1 MGLRRCSIVRV
12 ALVAAAIAG
21 AAQAAPARGAETRV
35 TRDATPGSYV
45 RYDGATDATMLSCST
60 GRRSQNE
67 PSVAV
72 DPRNALVV
80 VAGSNDY
87 CAEIEN
93 GSGNVWAGYYR
104 STDGGATW
112 ANSLVP
118 GYPAD
123 ASEAG
128 TATPTKGSCAAAGD
142 PTQAFDS
149 AGRLFYGFICFNRAK
164 PTNGSLYVATY
175 DQDGARYVRTVRVDR
190 GTPSVWGLFQDK
202 INVTTDQ
209 ASGNVYVLSAQ
220 YPGQAGNNTLHFAR
234 STDHGRTFSKPIR
247 ITPGLSEEQFADA
260 TVGPDGT
267 LYVTY
272 RTIAHQSSTRD
283 AIWLVRST
291 DGGASFSAPRLVA
304 SITPFDSDQ
313 FSGNGSDTCGDGP
326 FACPSGLTFA
336 RFSSLSAVAADA
348 TGIHVVY
355 SAETAAGQAKIFA
368 RNSPDGLTWPS
379 PALTLDTAASGHQ
392 FFPDVTSAAGTISAV
407 FQDSR
412 SDPAYSPSLRPA
424 TRPLVPTPATS
435 STRSSRARPT
445 ARVGPNSSSRRPEP
459 IPTGRSAAR
468 CAPRS
473 SATTTTFSA
482 AGNTVRAVWTDTR
495 DLVPGSDPRET
506 GADDADGFDGFQ
518 TCTWVPNDIDAPAYS
533 SPTIADACL
542 SQGALDQNIYIG
554 P

>member
-1 MGLRRCSIVRV
+1 MGMRRCSVVRA
-12 ALVAAAIAG
+12 ALFAAAIAG
-21 AAQAAPARGAETRV
+21 VAQVAPAQADTRV
-35 TRDATPGSYV
+35 TRDGTPGSYV
-45 RYDGATDATMLSCST
+45 RYDGGTDATMLSCST

-72 DPRNALVV
+72 DPRNASVV

-87 CAEIEN
+87 CAEIQN

-104 STDGGATW
+104 STNGGATW
-112 ANSLVP
+112 TNSLVP

-123 ASEAG
+123 TSAAG
-128 TATPTKGSCAAAGD
+128 TTAPTKGSCAAAGD
-142 PTQAFDS
+142 PTQAFDG
-149 AGRLFYGFICFNRAK
+149 AGNLFYGFICFNRAK

-175 DQDGARYVRTVRVDR
+175 DQDGARYRRTVRVDR

-209 ASGNVYVLSAQ
+209 ASGNVYVLWAQ
-220 YPGQAGNNTLHFAR
+220 YPGQSGNNTLHFAR

-272 RTIAHQSSTRD
+272 RTIAHQSSTAD
-283 AIWLVRST
+283 AIWLVRSR

-304 SITPFDSDQ
+304 GISPFDSTQ

-348 TGIHVVY
+348 TGVHVVY
-355 SAETAAGQAKIFA
+355 SAETPAGQAKIFA

-379 PALTLDTAASGHQ
+379 AALTLDTVASGHQ
-392 FFPDVTSAAGTISAV
+392 FFPDVTSAAGMISVV

-412 SDPAYSPSLRPA
+412 SDPAYSPSLP
-424 TRPLVPTPATS
+424 PGN
-435 STRSSRARPT
+435 T
-445 ARVGPNSSSRRPEP
+445 AAGVNSGDVVHA
-459 IPTGRSAAR
+459 ILARSADGTSWTEQQLTTAGTNPNWEVR
-468 CAPRS
+468 GSVRS
-473 SATTTTFSA
+473 PFFGDYNYVSA
-482 AGNTVRAVWTDTR
+482 AGSTVRAVWTDSR
-495 DLVPGSDPRET
+495 DVVPGSDPRET
-506 GADDADGFDGFQ
+506 GADDDADGFDGFQ

>member
-1 MGLRRCSIVRV
+1 MGMRRSSVARA
-12 ALVAAAIAG
+12 ALVAAAIAAAG
-21 AAQAAPARGAETRV
+21 QSAQAQADTRV
-35 TRDATPGSYV
+35 TRDGTAGSYV
-45 RYDGATDATMLSCST
+45 RYDGGTDATMLSCST
-60 GRRSQNE
+60 GRRTQNE

-72 DPRNALVV
+72 DPRSPAVV

-87 CAEIEN
+87 CAEIQN

-104 STDGGATW
+104 STNGGATW

-123 ASEAG
+123 TSAAGMAS
-128 TATPTKGSCAAAGD
+128 PTHGSCAAAGD
-142 PTQAFDS
+142 PTQAFDG

-164 PTNGSLYVATY
+164 PTNGSVYVATY

-202 INVTTDQ
+202 INVTADP
-209 ASGNVYVLSAQ
+209 ASGNVYVLWAQ
-220 YPGQAGNNTLHFAR
+220 YPGQADNNTLHFAR
-234 STDHGRTFSKPIR
+234 STDHGQTFSKPVR

-272 RTIAHQSSTRD
+272 RTIAHQSSTTD
-283 AIWLVRST
+283 AIWLLRST
-291 DGGASFSAPRLVA
+291 DGGDSFSAPQLVA
-304 SITPFDSDQ
+304 GITPFDSTQ
-313 FSGNGSDTCGDGP
+313 FSGNGADTCGDGP

-336 RFSSLSAVAADA
+336 RFSSQSAVAADA
-348 TGIHVVY
+348 TGVHVVY
-355 SAETAAGQAKIFA
+355 SAETAGGQAKVFV

-379 PALTLDTAASGHQ
+379 APTTLDTAPTGHQ
-392 FFPDVTSAAGTISAV
+392 FFPDITSAARTISVV

-412 SDPAYSPSLRPA
+412 SDPAYSPSLP
-424 TRPLVPTPATS
+424 PGN
-435 STRSSRARPT
+435 T
-445 ARVGPNSSSRRPEP
+445 AAGSNSGNVVHA
-459 IPTGRSAAR
+459 ILARSANGISWTEQQLSTAGSNPNWEVR
-468 CAPRS
+468 GSVRS
-473 SATTTTFSA
+473 PFFGDYNYVSAVGT
-482 AGNTVRAVWTDTR
+482 TVRAVWSDSR

-506 GADDADGFDGFQ
+506 GADDDADGFDGFQ
-518 TCTWVPNDIDAPAYS
+518 TCSWVPNDIDAPAYS

>member
-1 MGLRRCSIVRV
+1 
-12 ALVAAAIAG
+12 
-21 AAQAAPARGAETRV
+21 
-35 TRDATPGSYV
+35 
-45 RYDGATDATMLSCST
+45 
-60 GRRSQNE
+60 
-67 PSVAV
+67 VAV
-72 DPRNALVV
+72 DPRNAMVV

-112 ANSLVP
+112 ANSLVQ
-118 GYPAD
+118 GYPTD

-175 DQDGARYVRTVRVDR
+175 DQDGGRYVRTVRVDR

-209 ASGNVYVLSAQ
+209 ASGNVYVLWAQ

-234 STDHGRTFSKPIR
+234 STDHGQTFSKPIR

-272 RTIAHQSSTRD
+272 RTIAHQSSTTD

-291 DGGASFSAPRLVA
+291 DGGTSFSAPRLVA

-348 TGIHVVY
+348 TGVHVVY
-355 SAETAAGQAKIFA
+355 SADTAAGQAKIFA

-412 SDPAYSPSLRPA
+412 SDPAYSPSLP
-424 TRPLVPTPATS
+424 PGN
-435 STRSSRARPT
+435 T
-445 ARVGPNSSSRRPEP
+445 AAGANSGDVVHA
-459 IPTGRSAAR
+459 ILARSADGTSWTEQQLTTAGTNPNWEVR
-468 CAPRS
+468 GSVRS
-473 SATTTTFSA
+473 PFFGDYNYVSA
-482 AGNTVRAVWTDTR
+482 AGSTVRAVWTDTR
-495 DLVPGSDPRET
+495 DLMPGSDPRET

-554 P
+554 R

>member
-1 MGLRRCSIVRV
+1 
-12 ALVAAAIAG
+12 
-21 AAQAAPARGAETRV
+21 V

-60 GRRSQNE
+60 GRRTQNE

-72 DPRNALVV
+72 DPRNTAVV

-87 CAEIEN
+87 CAEIQN

-104 STDGGATW
+104 STNGGATW
-112 ANSLVP
+112 MDSLVP

-123 ASEAG
+123 TSAAG
-128 TATPTKGSCAAAGD
+128 TASPTHGSCAAAGD
-142 PTQAFDS
+142 PTQAFDR

-164 PTNGSLYVATY
+164 PTNGSVYVATY
-175 DQDGARYVRTVRVDR
+175 DQDGAHYVRTVRVDR

-202 INVTTDQ
+202 INVTVDQ
-209 ASGNVYVLSAQ
+209 TSGNPTSGNPTSGNVYVLWAQ

-234 STDHGRTFSKPIR
+234 STDHGQTFSKPVR
-247 ITPGLSEEQFADA
+247 ITLGLSEEQFADA

-272 RTIAHQSSTRD
+272 RTIAHQSSTAD

-291 DGGASFSAPRLVA
+291 DGGDSFSAPRLVA
-304 SITPFDSDQ
+304 AITPFDSTQ

-336 RFSSLSAVAADA
+336 RFSSLSAVAAD
-348 TGIHVVY
+348 GSGVHVIY
-355 SAETAAGQAKIFA
+355 SAETAGGQAKIFV
-368 RNSPDGLTWPS
+368 RNSPNGLTWPS
-379 PALTLDTAASGHQ
+379 APTTLDTLARGHQ
-392 FFPDVTSAAGTISAV
+392 FFPDITSGGGTISAV

-412 SDPAYSPSLRPA
+412 SDAAYSPALPPGDTAAGMNSGNGVDAILARSTDGVSWTEQPVSSAGSNPNWEVRGSLRSPFFGDYNYISA
-424 TRPLVPTPATS
+424 VG
-435 STRSSRARPT
+435 ST
-445 ARVGPNSSSRRPEP
+445 VH
-459 IPTGRSAAR
+459 
-468 CAPRS
+468 
-473 SATTTTFSA
+473 
-482 AGNTVRAVWTDTR
+482 AVWSDSR
-495 DLVPGSDPRET
+495 DLVPGSDPRES
-506 GADDADGFDGFQ
+506 GANDDADGFDGFQ
-518 TCTWVPNDIDAPAYS
+518 TCSWVPNDINAAAYS